1 MEKSNRYARLV
12 PLFLVMAKIGCFTF
26 GGGWSIVTQMQ
37 NEFVERRG
45 WMTEEEIVD
54 YLSLAKSF
62 PGIMIVNMS
71 VISGY
76 SMVGIPGAFAAA
88 CGLVFP
94 AFITISI
101 VTYFYVYLKSNVYAQ
116 RILNGVRS
124 AVVPIILSA
133 ALKLK
138 SRSLIARKSWVLMFV
153 SFFLCAFTDFSK
165 VILILAGA
173 LLGLL
178 LWSSDD
184 IREEGS
190 GE

>member
-1 MEKSNRYARLV
+1 MENSDRSGRLFT
-12 PLFLVMAKIGCFTF
+12 LFLVMAKIGCFTF

-76 SMVGIPGAFAAA
+76 SMAGIPGAFAAA

-101 VTYFYVYLKSNVYAQ
+101 VTYFYVYLKSNLYAQ

-138 SRSLIARKSWVLMFV
+138 SRSLIAKKSWVLMIASFV
-153 SFFLCAFTDFSK
+153 LCAFTDFSK
-165 VILILAGA
+165 VLLILAGA

-184 IREEGS
+184 VKEEEV